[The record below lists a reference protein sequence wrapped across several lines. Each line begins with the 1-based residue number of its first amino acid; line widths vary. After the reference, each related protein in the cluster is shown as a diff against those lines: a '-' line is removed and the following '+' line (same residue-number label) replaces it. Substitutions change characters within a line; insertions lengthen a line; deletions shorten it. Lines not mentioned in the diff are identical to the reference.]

1 MIYYPENTEHKIK
14 AKMEFNRLI
23 NNSKPF
29 MLKEKRE
36 TRSSKQNRALHLYFE
51 FVASELNDLGITFQ
65 YKGIRGTDLESS
77 YTPELVK
84 EQVWKPIQTALFG
97 TDSTTKLDTK
107 QIDRIIEILAKFFA
121 ERGVLLEFP
130 SINNLIL

>member
-1 MIYYPENTEHKIK
+1 MIYYPENPEHKIK
-14 AKMEFNRLI
+14 AKVEFNRLI

-36 TRSSKQNRALHLYFE
+36 TRSSRQNRALHLYFE
-51 FVASELNDLGITFQ
+51 FVSSELNELGITFQ
-65 YKGIRGTDLESS
+65 YKGIRGTDLETP
-77 YTPELVK
+77 YTPDLVK
-84 EQVWKPIQTALFG
+84 NQVWKPIQKTLFD

-107 QIDRIIEILAKFFA
+107 QIDKIIEILTKFFA

-130 SINNLIL
+130 SINNLIE